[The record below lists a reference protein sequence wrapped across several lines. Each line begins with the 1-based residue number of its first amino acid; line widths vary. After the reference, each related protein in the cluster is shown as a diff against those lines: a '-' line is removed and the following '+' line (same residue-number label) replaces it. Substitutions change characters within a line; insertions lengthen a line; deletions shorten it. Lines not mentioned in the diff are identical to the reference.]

1 MFFWIYTKNRD
12 IKGQCP
18 KIFDFRFFSRISFP
32 QAHEY
37 PSMAP
42 RFKLFRKFVEI
53 FAAQWAPPV
62 LLTPMTNRKIFIQKS
77 FHYFVR
83 TPLESRV
90 KLKIIFFLQ
99 VHFKVKKN
107 LKQNSRDTVP
117 LKVLSNDRGG
127 GMSGIN
133 RQAFPSS
140 TSPQIFGKQIE

>member
-1 MFFWIYTKNRD
+1 
-12 IKGQCP
+12 
-18 KIFDFRFFSRISFP
+18 
-32 QAHEY
+32 
-37 PSMAP
+37 MAP

-140 TSPQIFGKQIE
+140 TSPQIFGKQIEWSFIFSTSKNDFERLNNSLWSILKSRGVRSKIIE